1 MGQNQMLN
9 NLQMMGLSSTTNMS
23 QMELAQLLMRYNN
36 QGYFYG
42 GFPTI
47 GMNGMNM
54 NMNMM
59 GIGMQGN
66 SPFMFPS
73 PSMNIKPV
81 PNLFNEQVNS
91 FKSNP
96 DKNSKDIKAVYPL
109 KRSAYHVAIAYK
121 IYLDKLKREGRS
133 FETL

>member
-1 MGQNQMLN
+1 M
-9 NLQMMGLSSTTNMS
+9 
-23 QMELAQLLMRYNN
+23 
-36 QGYFYG
+36 
-42 GFPTI
+42 
-47 GMNGMNM
+47 GMNGM

-66 SPFMFPS
+66 PPFMFPGQNLN
-73 PSMNIKPV
+73 MKPV
-81 PNLFNEQVNS
+81 PNLFNQQVNS

-133 FETL
+133 FETLEEIDPTKSARRIKSNQQQQAKNAALAKKKK